1 MGRLPDPE
9 YRLRALGVD
18 VTHVLIDGGE
28 APDTLGNMLRSQ
40 RFKELRHARDA
51 EDSLVLLVEI
61 AETYFHVAH
70 QHLFAWT

>member
-9 YRLRALGVD
+9 CRLQALGVD

-28 APDTLGNMLRSQ
+28 APDTLGKMLRFQ
-40 RFKELRHARDA
+40 PFKELRHTRDA
-51 EDSLVLLVEI
+51 EYSLVLLVEI

-70 QHLFAWT
+70 QHRFAWN